1 MSIRVNLC
9 ANCYKVVTS
18 LQKRAAGML
27 RAQRCPSIFLCELCA
42 EMTFLQ
48 ETPSCTLK
56 IINECS
62 TAHSLEYRNYSTL
75 PCCANAPS
83 RRRACSVFHPSLIAS
98 IAPLRWHDLVAGGSS
113 ICLSNTVIIPPRGL
127 DRLTRRRADAEQR
140 GTDALRRCAMFAH
153 HGNVCRL
160 MIDMHMWRA

>member
-1 MSIRVNLC
+1 LSIRVNLC

-27 RAQRCPSIFLCELCA
+27 RAQRCPSIFLCALCA

-48 ETPSCTLK
+48 ETPSCTLQ

-62 TAHSLEYRNYSTL
+62 PARNYSTR

-83 RRRACSVFHPSLIAS
+83 RRRACSMFHPSLIAS

-113 ICLSNTVIIPPRGL
+113 ICLSNSVMIPPR
-127 DRLTRRRADAEQR
+127 
-140 GTDALRRCAMFAH
+140 ALRAAWTGSRRDAQTQSSAGQTLYDVARCLRTTATSA
-153 HGNVCRL
+153 
-160 MIDMHMWRA
+160 A

>member
-1 MSIRVNLC
+1 LSIRVNLC

-27 RAQRCPSIFLCELCA
+27 RAQRCPSIFLCALCA

-48 ETPSCTLK
+48 GTPSCTLK
-56 IINECS
+56 IINECD
-62 TAHSLEYRNYSTL
+62 AAYSLEYRNYSMR

-83 RRRACSVFHPSLIAS
+83 RRRACSMFHPSLIAS

-113 ICLSNTVIIPPRGL
+113 ICLSNSVMIPPR
-127 DRLTRRRADAEQR
+127 
-140 GTDALRRCAMFAH
+140 ALRAAWTGSRRDAQTQSSAGQTLYDVARCLRTTATSA
-153 HGNVCRL
+153 
-160 MIDMHMWRA
+160 A